1 MIFFLMIR
9 RPPRSTRTDTL
20 FPYTTLCRS
29 VPFERV
35 AAAARH
41 HEFVAALVQL
51 GPDIFHHVRTRGVR
65 AARLPHVHEALAH
78 RAIGEDI
85 DVERGHFRA
94 QDRIVEFAMVVLA
107 ERFCEERADADHR
120 SAARRVGKECVSRC
134 RSRWSPY
141 N

>member
-65 AARLPHVHEALAH
+65 AARLPNVHEALAH

-85 DVERGHFRA
+85 DDERGHFRA
-94 QDRIVEFAMVVLA
+94 KDRTVELARVVLA
-107 ERFCEERADADHR
+107 ERFGEERAAADHIADPA
-120 SAARRVGKECVSRC
+120 AARANSASR
-134 RSRWSPY
+134 
-141 N
+141 